1 MNDLTLRADLIVET
15 LSRLQRRIGERFP
28 ESGLHSLCGDLLEIA
43 RQASERAQ
51 WMGRPILT
59 IRIISW
65 LLAAALLALLV
76 AAVRLIGVGLQQMEL
91 AEFVAVLEAGSN
103 EAVLIGAA
111 LFFLITFERRIKR
124 RRALAALHELRSVAH
139 VIDMHQ
145 LTKDPERLMR
155 DWVAT
160 ENSPRQGMTPFLL
173 NRYLDY
179 CSEML
184 SLTGKVA
191 ALYVQRFDD
200 GVVLAA
206 VSEVETLCGS
216 LSGKIWQKIVVLEQT
231 PESAYARQ
239 DRSGEDQ
246 NRTLEENDE
255 AKGVATEDPARDV
268 EQAAAD
274 RDRPQVTG

>member
-1 MNDLTLRADLIVET
+1 MKDLTLRAELIVET
-15 LSRLQRRIGERFP
+15 LARLQRRIGERFP
-28 ESGLHSLCGDLLEIA
+28 DSGLHALCGDLLEIS
-43 RQASERAQ
+43 RQASERAH

-59 IRIISW
+59 IRIVSW
-65 LLAAALLALLV
+65 LLAATLLALLI
-76 AAVRLIGVGLQQMEL
+76 ASVRLIGLGLQQMDL
-91 AEFVAVLEAGSN
+91 AEFVAVLEAGSS

-124 RRALAALHELRSVAH
+124 QRALLALHELRSVAH

-145 LTKDPERLMR
+145 LTKDPERLTR

-160 ENSPRQGMTPFLL
+160 KNSPRQGMTPFLL

-206 VSEVETLCGS
+206 VSEVENLCAS

-231 PESAYARQ
+231 PEGSYARQ
-239 DRSGEDQ
+239 EVAGEKS
-246 NRTLEENDE
+246 N
-255 AKGVATEDPARDV
+255 
-268 EQAAAD
+268 QAAEETVAGEHT
-274 RDRPQVTG
+274 PAASTKHPGAVP

>member
-1 MNDLTLRADLIVET
+1 MKDLTLRADLLVET
-15 LSRLQRRIGERFP
+15 VARLQRRIGERFP
-28 ESGLHSLCGDLLEIA
+28 DSGLHSLCGDLLEIS

-65 LLAAALLALLV
+65 LLAATLLALLI
-76 AAVRLIGVGLQQMEL
+76 ASVRLIGLGLQQMDL

-103 EAVLIGAA
+103 EAVLIGAV
-111 LFFLITFERRIKR
+111 LFFLITLERRIKR
-124 RRALAALHELRSVAH
+124 RRALLALHELRSVAH

-145 LTKDPERLMR
+145 LTKDPERLTR
-155 DWVAT
+155 DWVSTA
-160 ENSPRQGMTPFLL
+160 NSPRQGMTPFLL

-206 VSEVETLCGS
+206 VSEVETLCAS

-231 PESAYARQ
+231 PASSYARQ
-239 DRSGEDQ
+239 GIAGAEDL
-246 NRTLEENDE
+246 RAPED
-255 AKGVATEDPARDV
+255 GVASDNAPAD
-268 EQAAAD
+268 Q
-274 RDRPQVTG
+274 PQ